1 MIIPSIDLMSGQAVQ
16 LIGGEAKAIEAGD
29 PRPIAERFARVGDI
43 AVIDLD
49 AALGQG
55 DNRALIEELV
65 VTAPCRVGGGIRDLA
80 TAERWLTAGATQVIL
95 GTAAVPEILSRLPRE
110 RVMAAL
116 DAKDGE
122 IVVKGWRERT
132 GVQVERRLDELKEL
146 VGGFLLTFV
155 EREGRMV
162 GMDLDRVRMLVER
175 AAPARVTVAGGI
187 KNAGEVAAVDRAGAD
202 AQVGMA
208 LYTGQL
214 DLASVL
220 TAIVH
225 DDAQAEGPWR
235 YVLCEDGGRTGGRGT
250 IDRKGLAR
258 ALETGRITHAGAE
271 SRLCRIEPDAARES
285 LNFVVAAGEALS

>member
-1 MIIPSIDLMSGQAVQ
+1 MILPSIDLMGGQAVQ
-16 LIGGEAKAIEAGD
+16 LVGGEAMAIEAGD
-29 PRPIAERFARVGDI
+29 PRPIAERFARVGEI

-65 VTAPCRVGGGIRDLA
+65 QLAPCRVGGGIRDRLA
-80 TAERWLTAGATQVIL
+80 AERWLECGATRVIL
-95 GTAAVPEILSRLPRE
+95 GTAAVPEVLSDLPRE

-122 IVVKGWRERT
+122 VVVHGWKTRT
-132 GVQVERRLDELKEL
+132 GVQVEERLDLLKEL

-162 GMDLDRVRMLVER
+162 GMDLERVRSLVER

-187 KNAGEVAAVDRAGAD
+187 QDAGEVAAVDRIGAD

-208 LYTGQL
+208 LYTGRL
-214 DLASVL
+214 DLGSVL
-220 TAIVH
+220 AAMMGG
-225 DDAQAEGPWR
+225 DAPWSMVAVDRNGAELGSGSVDQEGLANALDSGR
-235 YVLCEDGGRTGGRGT
+235 FELGGSSRELSRVEVDEHRAALRFLVSGGRAT
-250 IDRKGLAR
+250 
-258 ALETGRITHAGAE
+258 
-271 SRLCRIEPDAARES
+271 
-285 LNFVVAAGEALS
+285 

>member
-1 MIIPSIDLMSGQAVQ
+1 MIIPSIDLMGGQAVQ

-65 VTAPCRVGGGIRDLA
+65 KTAPCRVGGGIRDLA
-80 TAERWLTAGATQVIL
+80 AAERWLEKGAVQVIL
-95 GTAAVPEILSRLPRE
+95 GTAAVPEILSQLPRE
-110 RVMAAL
+110 SVMAAL

-132 GVQVERRLDELKEL
+132 GVQVEQRLDELKEL

-175 AAPARVTVAGGI
+175 AVPARVTVAGGI
-187 KNAGEVAAVDRAGAD
+187 RSAEEVAAVDRAGAD

-220 TAIVH
+220 ASIVRM
-225 DDAQAEGPWR
+225 DAAESWR
-235 YVLCEDGGRTGGRGT
+235 YVVPETGDRGSIGREELAQALATGVLARSGGEVRFCRVGPDQARTGL
-250 IDRKGLAR
+250 DFVLAST
-258 ALETGRITHAGAE
+258 EVG
-271 SRLCRIEPDAARES
+271 S
-285 LNFVVAAGEALS
+285 